1 MSIFLS
7 SGEASGDHYT
17 ASVARELRKLGY
29 EGDIWGMGG
38 KEPRE
43 AGVRVEW
50 PGEELQLMGIAEV
63 LTSIPSL
70 YRQLNDMADRV
81 MEEGP
86 ESVVIA
92 DSPDFNIPLIRKLR
106 SRGTK
111 EEYIT
116 SPPSV
121 WAWRSGRVKRS
132 PPQSM
137 NVSRFSGSSMN
148 FF

>member
-1 MSIFLS
+1 MAQAALLSCPARRLDADNGSGRVPCRCRKGENCRGRCRTVSIFLS

-70 YRQLNDMADRV
+70 YRRAQ
-81 MEEGP
+81 
-86 ESVVIA
+86 
-92 DSPDFNIPLIRKLR
+92 
-106 SRGTK
+106 
-111 EEYIT
+111 
-116 SPPSV
+116 
-121 WAWRSGRVKRS
+121 
-132 PPQSM
+132 
-137 NVSRFSGSSMN
+137 
-148 FF
+148 